1 MYLLIFVVI
10 GFFLL
15 VLLVPTLLIQRS
27 KVKKAR
33 QILINKGWAVQDKP
47 LNIKFPIFD
56 RSRPARLR
64 GVRVKLSSISP
75 DGAMQQE
82 LSEYGWLLLAKY
94 WPTVCVL
101 KTTVNTTVP
110 RLVFMYSAN
119 YMKPTASDPDVSPVP
134 GIDDPNFF
142 VFSSSHSV
150 NDAATATLAKRLL
163 AIIGDNQVNV
173 EFADGELYVLCYGY
187 LESED
192 VFDSLQ
198 KLTTDLR
205 DAIR

>member
-1 MYLLIFVVI
+1 M
-10 GFFLL
+10 
-15 VLLVPTLLIQRS
+15 VLLVPTLLIER
-27 KVKKAR
+27 KKLNRAR
-33 QILINKGWAVQDKP
+33 QILINKAWVVQDKP
-47 LNIKFPIFD
+47 LNINFPIFD

-64 GVRVKLSSISP
+64 GVRVKFSSISP
-75 DGAMQQE
+75 DGSIEQE
-82 LSEYGWLLLAKY
+82 CSEYSWLLMMKY
-94 WPTVCVL
+94 RPLVCLL
-101 KTTVNTTVP
+101 KTRVSTRVP
-110 RLVFMYSAN
+110 RLIFMYSSS

-142 VFSSSHSV
+142 VFSSSQSV